1 MKIGV
6 LGSGTWGT
14 ALARLLCNNG
24 HTVTLYSV
32 IKEEIELLD
41 ATREHPNLKGT
52 VLPKE
57 IVMTNDIKSAITGMD
72 FVLFAVPSVYVRAT
86 AESAKRF
93 ISREQILIDVAKGIE
108 EETMFTMSEIIR
120 DVIPG
125 SPVVVLSGPTHA
137 EEVAKDL
144 PTTIVAA
151 CEDSN
156 CAKKV
161 ANLFF
166 NSTIR
171 AYINEDVRGV
181 ELSGALKNVIAL
193 AAGISS
199 GLGYGDNAKAALITR
214 GMAEIKRLGVAL
226 GCSEQT
232 FSGLAGIGDLI
243 VTATSEHSRNN
254 RCGRLIGQG
263 LSVEEAKAQVGMV
276 VEGINAL
283 AAAVELSEKYGVRMN
298 IVDGVNKIVNEGVVP
313 RVIVDQLM
321 SKPAVYEIT

>member
-86 AESAKRF
+86 AESAKMF

-283 AAAVELSEKYGVRMN
+283 VAAVELSQKYGVRMN
-298 IVDGVNKIVNEGVVP
+298 IVDGVNKIVNEGVAP

-321 SKPAVYEIT
+321 SKPAVYEVQ